1 MKLGEI
7 AKLIGGKL
15 NGDAD
20 ILISHIA
27 SIEDAKEGAI
37 TWASHPRYK
46 KWLNSTSASC
56 VIVSE
61 NSIPFTKNGRPATIR
76 VENPDLAVYKLL
88 RVFYPE
94 SLPCK
99 EISPQA
105 HISESAKMGK
115 EVSIGAFVFIGEQ
128 TVIGDN
134 VIIYPNVYI
143 GNEVKIDNGTHIYPN
158 VTILDKTIIGRNVRI
173 YSGAVIGTDGFAYT
187 HSKGKHTHI
196 PHCGGVIIEEYVE
209 IGALSTIARSVVG
222 NTIIKKGTKIDN
234 LVHIAHNVVIDEHSI
249 ITAQVGVAGSV
260 KMGKNVVIGGQAG
273 IGDHIVIGDNVTI
286 GGQSG
291 VTKDVKQGITVC
303 GYPAAPRRQSNLAY
317 SLLMKLPELFKR
329 VSEIEKNCFNNK

>member
-7 AKLIGGKL
+7 AKLIDGKL

-20 ILISHIA
+20 ILISNIA
-27 SIEDAKEGAI
+27 SIENAKHGDI

-46 KWLNSTSASC
+46 KRVNSTSASC

-61 NSIPFTKNGRPATIR
+61 TSITSKKNGCPATIE
-76 VENPDLAVYKLL
+76 VDNPDLAAYKLL

-105 HISESAKMGK
+105 YISESTKIGK
-115 EVSIGAFVFIGEQ
+115 DVSIGAYVVIGEH

-134 VIIYPNVYI
+134 VIIFPNVYI
-143 GNEVKIDNGTHIYPN
+143 GNEVKIDNYTHIYPN
-158 VTILDKTIIGRNVRI
+158 VTILDKTIIGCNTRI

-187 HSKGKHTHI
+187 HSDGKHTHI
-196 PHCGGVIIEEYVE
+196 PHCGGVIIEEDVE
-209 IGALSTIARSVVG
+209 IGALSTIARSVIG
-222 NTIIKKGTKIDN
+222 NTIIKKGAKIDN
-234 LVHIAHNVVIDEHSI
+234 LVHIAHNVVIGEHSI
-249 ITAQVGVAGSV
+249 IAAQVGVAGSV
-260 KMGKNVVIGGQAG
+260 KIGKNVTIGGQAG
-273 IGDHIVIGDNVTI
+273 LADHIVIGDNVTI

-291 VTKDVKQGITVC
+291 VTKDVRSGITVC
-303 GYPAAPRRQSNLAY
+303 GYPATPRRQSNLAY

-329 VSEIEKNCFNNK
+329 VTAIEKSSYKT